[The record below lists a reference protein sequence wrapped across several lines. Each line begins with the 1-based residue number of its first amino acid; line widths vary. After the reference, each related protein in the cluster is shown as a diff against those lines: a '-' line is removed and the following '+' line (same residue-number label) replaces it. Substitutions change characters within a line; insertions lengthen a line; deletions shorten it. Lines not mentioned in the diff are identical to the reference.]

1 MKTQRK
7 IQIENFSKEEQKLLN
22 IYLNEYNDIFQ
33 SILLMPPNEFIH
45 NIIKRV
51 QITLKKKFND
61 ININI
66 RTKIEEFL
74 TEQIYSKEYK
84 YASLALKSIEK
95 KINNNLQP
103 KIFEGEIIEHCN
115 KDKKNGIYIHTCDE
129 PFYIFKYHSNNNEQ
143 NLENNNNNNENKNSL
158 LICIK
163 CEKVYK
169 SNLIKFKCNST
180 GHEFYSKILNK
191 DNKNDFP
198 FATWKKYH
206 CNAIINDTMKCPNC
220 NESLFYNKK
229 ENILIC
235 KKCVQNFFPNKISWN
250 CLICKKNF
258 YSEPKE
264 YNNLEFK
271 NMKICVKDTFIDK
284 IKAKPEIMKCNC
296 EIDINKTKF
305 YHKKTCKG
313 ELFLGEMDN
322 KKIIVC
328 NKCDSL
334 SFYDTFNWT
343 CPICGIKFKIK
354 DKKDFNSELNKNK
367 ENNLNNS
374 LMFSN
379 NKEKESIF
387 ISSGIKH
394 INKNFLVNEN
404 LKKALSK
411 EKNIENEENNKNKT
425 GFKAPFKKMLNESEI
440 LNKNL
445 LNNNNNSKLV
455 VINAYDNKKQKN
467 NSSKKINII
476 PTPNKIVPQITQS
489 STNLRKLNFG
499 SRSPFALL
507 KQNLSKK
514 FSNIDLDDSI
524 KNLGNVFSKC
534 NNSVEKIY
542 DKREILNKSKEKNLK
557 KCCINNNILNIN
569 SKNSISTATGSEK
582 EDENSLKISRRNLNN
597 SKIINIEYSK
607 SNLSE
612 IELIPSNNNNNNN
625 NNNINNKILIKSFD
639 VNDYIIINQIGE
651 GSFGKIFKVKSRDN
665 KTYALKKIVASTR
678 KDIESLQHEYDIL
691 LDVGKCEKNVNLINI
706 YGIQTKQLDQT
717 TYAMYVLMDLA
728 QTDWEKEVLLRK
740 KKQLFY
746 TEIELINILKDLIK
760 TFAQLQRMNISHRDI
775 KPQNI
780 LVFNE
785 KHGYKLADFG
795 EAKELLNNGIVT
807 NKQTLRGTE
816 LYMSPI
822 LFHALRSKQYLKY
835 INHNTFK
842 SDVYSFGYCIL
853 FAAALCYEALY
864 DVRELTNNYS
874 TRVVI
879 ERYLNRRYS
888 NKLIDLISMMLDYD
902 EKSRCDFIEL
912 EKIVENLN

>member
-1 MKTQRK
+1 M
-7 IQIENFSKEEQKLLN
+7 NSKKNLSLDSLSQDEQKLFN

-33 SILLMPPNEFIH
+33 MILLMPPNEFIH

-84 YASLALKSIEK
+84 YATLALKSIEK

-115 KDKKNGIYIHTCDE
+115 KDKKNGIYIHTCGE
-129 PFYIFKYHSNNNEQ
+129 PFYLFKYHQNNN
-143 NLENNNNNNENKNSL
+143 ENNNNNNENKNSL
-158 LICIK
+158 LICVK

-191 DNKNDFP
+191 ENKNDLP

-206 CNAIINDTMKCPNC
+206 CNAVINDTMKCPNC
-220 NESLFYNKK
+220 NESLFYNKN

-235 KKCVQNFFPNKISWN
+235 KKCVQNFFPDKISWI

-258 YSEPKE
+258 FSEPKE

-284 IKAKPEIMKCNC
+284 IKAKPEVMKCNC

-305 YHKKTCKG
+305 FHKKTCNG

-343 CPICGIKFKIK
+343 CPVCGIKFKIK
-354 DKKDFNSELNKNK
+354 DKKDFNQDLNKTK
-367 ENNLNNS
+367 DLNSS

-379 NKEKESIF
+379 AKDKESIF
-387 ISSGIKH
+387 ISSAIKH

-404 LKKALSK
+404 LIKALSK
-411 EKNIENEENNKNKT
+411 DKNFHKNDENKN
-425 GFKAPFKKMLNESEI
+425 KAPFKILNESEN
-440 LNKNL
+440 LNKNI
-445 LNNNNNSKLV
+445 LNNNNKLA
-455 VINAYDNKKQKN
+455 VISAYDNKKQKN
-467 NSSKKINII
+467 NSSKKINVI

-507 KQNLSKK
+507 RQNLSKK

-542 DKREILNKSKEKNLK
+542 DKKEILNKSKEKNLK

-569 SKNSISTATGSEK
+569 SKNSISTATGSER
-582 EDENSLKISRRNLNN
+582 EEENPPKIIRRNSA
-597 SKIINIEYSK
+597 SKKINIEYSK
-607 SNLSE
+607 SNLNE
-612 IELIPSNNNNNNN
+612 IELIPSNNNNK
-625 NNNINNKILIKSFD
+625 INNIKSFD
-639 VNDYIIINQIGE
+639 VNDFVIINQIGE

-665 KTYALKKIVASTR
+665 KSFALKKIVASTK
-678 KDIESLQHEYDIL
+678 KDIENLQHEYDIL
-691 LDVGKCEKNVNLINI
+691 LDVGKCEKKVNLINI

-728 QTDWEKEVLLRK
+728 QTDWEKEILLRK

-746 TEIELINILKDLIK
+746 TENELMNITKDLIK

-795 EAKELLNNGIVT
+795 EAKELLSNGIVT

-835 INHNTFK
+835 INHNTYK

-853 FAAALCYEALY
+853 FAAALCYEVLY

-879 ERYLNRRYS
+879 EKYLKRFYS
-888 NKLIDLISMMLDYD
+888 NKLIDLISIMLDYD
-902 EKSRCDFIEL
+902 EKTRCDFIEL